1 MKANKVV
8 RRTFLKQA
16 AAGAATVAATK
27 LLVPPLARGEGA
39 AAGGAAKIK
48 IGLMLPY
55 TGTFAPLGVA
65 IENGLR
71 LALQESGGKLGG
83 REVDIAKV
91 DDESEPAKATDNI
104 NRLITRD
111 KVDVVVGTVHSGV
124 AAAMIRA
131 TREAGVLH
139 IIPNAGLAAA
149 TGPLCAPNIFRTSF
163 SNWQSGFATGA
174 VLAGRPSVKKVVT
187 LSWKYA
193 AGEEFVK
200 GFKDGYA
207 KGGGQIVKDLWVP
220 FPNVEFQALLTEI
233 ASLKPD
239 ATYAFFAGAG
249 AAKLLRDYAQ
259 AGLKDKIPLVGPGFL
274 TEGVIGPAGPAAQG
288 IETCLHYADG
298 LGTKRDD
305 TFRAA
310 YTKAFKGQP
319 DVYAV
324 AGYDSGLLLAAG
336 LRAAKGDISKRKD
349 LIAAMEK
356 ETIDSPRGKWRL
368 SKAHNPVQDIYL
380 RKVTGTQNKYV
391 NVAVKALDDDP
402 AMIGA
407 CKMA

>member
-1 MKANKVV
+1 MNANRIV
-8 RRTFLKQA
+8 RRTLLKHA
-16 AAGAATVAATK
+16 ALGAATAAATK
-27 LLVPPLARGEGA
+27 LLVPARVFAES
-39 AAGGAAKIK
+39 AGGNAKIK
-48 IGLMLPY
+48 VGLMLPY

-65 IENGLR
+65 IENGFR
-71 LALQESGGKLGG
+71 LALQESGGRWAG
-83 REVDIAKV
+83 REVDFAKV

-104 NRLITRD
+104 NRLIMRD
-111 KVDVVVGTVHSGV
+111 KVDVAVGTVHSGV
-124 AAAMIRA
+124 AAAMIRV

-149 TGPLCAPNIFRTSF
+149 TGPLCAPNLFRTSF
-163 SNWQSGFATGA
+163 SNWQSGFAMGSVMA
-174 VLAGRPSVKKVVT
+174 SRPKAKKVVT

-249 AAKLLRDYAQ
+249 AAKFLRDYAQ
-259 AGLKDKIPLVGPGFL
+259 AGLKDKVPLVGPGFL

-288 IETCLHYADG
+288 VETCLHYADG

-305 TFRAA
+305 GFRAA
-310 YTKAFKGQP
+310 YAKAFKGQP

-336 LRAAKGDISKRKD
+336 LRAVKGDVSKRKE

-380 RKVTGTQNKYV
+380 RKVTDTQNKYV
-391 NVAVKALDDDP
+391 SVAVKALDDDP
-402 AMIGA
+402 AMVSA